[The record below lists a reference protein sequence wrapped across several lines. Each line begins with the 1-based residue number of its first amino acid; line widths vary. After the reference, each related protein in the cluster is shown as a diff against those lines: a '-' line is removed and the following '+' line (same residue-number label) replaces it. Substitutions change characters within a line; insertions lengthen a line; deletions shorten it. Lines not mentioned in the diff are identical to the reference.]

1 LIREALALY
10 LQANAPAETSAYAL
24 GVDVFGRHRGPADL
38 AAQRKMAAQRKKL
51 VADAWSKKH
60 ASRRG

>member
-38 AAQRKMAAQRKKL
+38 AARRKKL